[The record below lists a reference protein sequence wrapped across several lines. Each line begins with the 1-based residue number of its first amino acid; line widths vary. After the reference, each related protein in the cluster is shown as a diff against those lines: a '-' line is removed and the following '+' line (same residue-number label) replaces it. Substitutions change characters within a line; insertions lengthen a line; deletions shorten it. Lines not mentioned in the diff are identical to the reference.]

1 MSLFIPH
8 SILTFT
14 TFLINNLQFATCSET
29 EQVKRNT
36 RSNAEGNF
44 PGNGLK

>member
-1 MSLFIPH
+1 MPH
-8 SILTFT
+8 TILTFT
-14 TFLINNLQFATCSET
+14 TFLINNLQLATGSET

-36 RSNAEGNF
+36 RSNTEGSF